1 MNSGSAKN
9 ARHNHYLNMND
20 ENDNIFLTSAVGGQ
34 DHKVVEHDLP
44 EHFIVVRKDVEISK

>member
-20 ENDNIFLTSAVGGQ
+20 ENDNIFLTSAVGGH
-34 DHKVVEHDLP
+34 DHKGVEHDLP
-44 EHFIVVRKDVEISK
+44 ENFIVVRKDVEISK